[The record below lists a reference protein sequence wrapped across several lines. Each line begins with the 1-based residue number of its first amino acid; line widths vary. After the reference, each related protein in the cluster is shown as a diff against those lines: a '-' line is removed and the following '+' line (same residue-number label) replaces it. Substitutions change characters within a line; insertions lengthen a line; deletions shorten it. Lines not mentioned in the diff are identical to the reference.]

1 MNAASWKSCYMPVSH
16 QLIGLVSLGPFS
28 IIVHN
33 RLVEYSLGAGNFMI
47 LRANYMIYICII
59 YTHNYLFFMINV
71 ILVLLTKSPIRSDL
85 ILIRFDH
92 FVLQPR
98 LVSKTS

>member
-1 MNAASWKSCYMPVSH
+1 MLLRGKQAHMPVSH

-33 RLVEYSLGAGNFMI
+33 RRLVGYSLGAGNFMI
-47 LRANYMIYICII
+47 LQPNYIICIYI
-59 YTHNYLFFMINV
+59 YTHNYLFFMLNV